1 MALGVTGMV
10 PFRACSEALRFN
22 SAAALARRVS
32 FVEGEEVLLILP
44 IAGRCKPLVE
54 LTERSCCLGVVLLL
68 WSAICYVLR
77 ARTLADWLAAGK
89 VTVTPTVCRP
99 AEAGVRETSG
109 GCTSRVVNLS
119 DLPWR

>member
-1 MALGVTGMV
+1 LTMSPISRLPAVVLGVTGMV

-32 FVEGEEVLLILP
+32 FAEGEEVLLILP

-68 WSAICYVLR
+68 WSAICYPT
-77 ARTLADWLAAGK
+77 ARSLAYWLQGQ
-89 VTVTPTVCRP
+89 
-99 AEAGVRETSG
+99 SQ
-109 GCTSRVVNLS
+109 
-119 DLPWR
+119 